1 MLNFNQDNFIEDRRT
16 NLKFHNRFSSK
27 RKKNRKDYHPHKKYI
42 YIHIIILIE
51 IPVNYLNDSATP
63 G

>member
-27 RKKNRKDYHPHKKYI
+27 RKKKSKRLPSSQKIYI
-42 YIHIIILIE
+42 YTYNHTHRN
-51 IPVNYLNDSATP
+51 PC
-63 G
+63 